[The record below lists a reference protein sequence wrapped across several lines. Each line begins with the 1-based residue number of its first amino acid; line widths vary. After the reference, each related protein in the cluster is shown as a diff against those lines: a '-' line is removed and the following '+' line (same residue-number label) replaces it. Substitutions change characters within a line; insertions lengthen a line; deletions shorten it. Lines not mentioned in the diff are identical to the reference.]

1 VNQRSCAAVAVDGY
15 TSANLAGFARNGVIV
30 DDEQHIEMHLLI
42 VKALKEMAAEIEQ
55 LEARVRLL
63 EQ

>member
-1 VNQRSCAAVAVDGY
+1 V
-15 TSANLAGFARNGVIV
+15 GFARNGVIV